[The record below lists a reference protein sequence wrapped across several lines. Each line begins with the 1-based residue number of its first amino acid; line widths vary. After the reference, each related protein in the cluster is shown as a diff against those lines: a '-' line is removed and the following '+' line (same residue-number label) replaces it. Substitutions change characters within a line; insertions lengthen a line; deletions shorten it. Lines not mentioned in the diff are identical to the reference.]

1 MEDYF
6 DAPIRPLAESLE
18 HSRIMG
24 DYYRN
29 LANNYDDYMTGK
41 KPWPYTPDLA

>member
-6 DAPIRPLAESLE
+6 DAPIVPRAQALE
-18 HSRIMG
+18 NSRIMG

-29 LANNYDDYMTGK
+29 LAVNYDDYTRGIA
-41 KPWPYTPDLA
+41 PWPYQPTLN

>member
-6 DAPIRPLAESLE
+6 DAPIVPLAQALE
-18 HSRIMG
+18 NSRIMG

-29 LANNYDDYMTGK
+29 LANNYDDYAQGIA
-41 KPWPYTPDLA
+41 PWPYQPTLN